1 MDSKVTTETVDTDSD
16 ATVKLP
22 SFVSLLDT
30 VAGHEYIDPELARR
44 IESVRALL
52 TVPETVERPFLTVLL
67 RTQGRRL
74 EPLKDALLCL
84 AAQTDQDFEVVVLE
98 HDALPEDA
106 ADVREIISRQPPAF
120 LERIR
125 LIEVSG
131 GTRAKP
137 LNAGVLASTGHY
149 VAVFDDDD
157 LVLANWVE
165 EFHAA
170 SFLGDGRLLR
180 STVANQKVAPELW
193 PQDHDGFRTLSWPAA
208 EYPSQF
214 HQLKHL
220 LVNYSPFMSWAFP
233 RSLFFSF
240 GVRFDEELTVCED
253 WDVILR
259 GSLLCGVDEIQTL
272 TAIYRRWEG
281 GESSYTSHSTAS
293 WQWSENRVIDRINA
307 SVLTLPEGSMKEIR
321 DMVVYDAA
329 LHDYRFLFK
338 GNKLR
343 LPLQLGW
350 QAASPA
356 VRIIVRVRNKI
367 RRMRQR

>member
-1 MDSKVTTETVDTDSD
+1 VDSEIEIEDADSSSNSK
-16 ATVKLP
+16 VKLP
-22 SFVSLLDT
+22 SFVQLLDT
-30 VAGHEYIDPELARR
+30 VQRREHIDAELEKRLG
-44 IESVRALL
+44 SVLELL
-52 TVPETVERPFLTVLL
+52 TAKESDDRPFLTVLL

-106 ADVREIISRQPPAF
+106 AEVRKTISRQPPAF
-120 LERIR
+120 AERIR

-137 LNAGVLASTGHY
+137 LNAGLIASNGHY
-149 VAVFDDDD
+149 VSVFDDDD
-157 LVLANWVE
+157 LVFANWVE
-165 EFHAA
+165 EFHQA
-170 SFLGDGRLLR
+170 SLLGDGRLLR
-180 STVANQKVAPELW
+180 STVANQRVAPELW

-208 EYPSQF
+208 EYPSEF

-233 RSLFFSF
+233 RSLFFTF

-253 WDVILR
+253 WDLILQ
-259 GSLLCGVDEIQTL
+259 GSLLCGVVEIKIL

-293 WQWSENRVIDRINA
+293 WQWSENRVIDRIDD
-307 SVLTLPEGSMKEIR
+307 SVLTLPEGSMRELR
-321 DMVVYDAA
+321 DMLVYDEA
-329 LHDYRFLFK
+329 LTNYRFLFK
-338 GNKLR
+338 GNQLR

-350 QAASPA
+350 RAMSPFFPIL
-356 VRIIVRVRNKI
+356 VRIRNKI
-367 RRMRQR
+367 RRMRKR